1 MKKENCPNEE
11 IVQSKI
17 SIQMMFLCFISVC
30 CCFFL
35 GWGLYE
41 VVGSYATEKIYDD
54 WWLDFFL
61 PVLFVAAIC
70 LLFLITLLYTI
81 VCFKYRVVIS
91 KSLRTMIYFSL
102 WHSKGVTLKLD
113 DYTGYYAQTKTTHGT
128 VDGQFL
134 RLSQEVCYLVDSQ
147 KRSRQIISSIAY
159 RNYKQMKKALG
170 LPQIMKTPVKNI
182 QKSGCLLENIIDTD
196 K

>member
-1 MKKENCPNEE
+1 MKKKKRQNEK

-41 VVGSYATEKIYDD
+41 VVGSYAAEKIYDD

-70 LLFLITLLYTI
+70 LLFLIVILYI
-81 VCFKYRVVIS
+81 LVCFKYRIIID
-91 KSLRTMIYFSL
+91 KSLRTMTFFSL
-102 WHSKGVTLKLD
+102 WHPKGVIFKLD
-113 DYTGYYAQTKTTHGT
+113 NYAGYYIRTTIT
-128 VDGQFL
+128 RSRIDGVQL
-134 RLSQEVCYLVDSQ
+134 RQELCYLVDFK
-147 KRSRQIISSIAY
+147 KRKQQVMSSIAY
-159 RNYKQMKKALG
+159 RNYKQLKEALE
-170 LPQIMKTPVKNI
+170 LPEIMEPEFKMYEGKRMFVKEHC
-182 QKSGCLLENIIDTD
+182 K
-196 K
+196 